1 MTPAAA
7 FILALAI
14 GYAFGFLHGHTRLW
28 KAIQSI
34 DIREALNSRPASP
47 SPSAKT

>member
-14 GYAFGFLHGHTRLW
+14 GYVFGFLHGHTRLW
-28 KAIQSI
+28 KAIKSI
-34 DIREALNSRPASP
+34 DIREALNSPAP
-47 SPSAKT
+47 SPSNQTKS